1 MEEMTMALLCSRHNV
16 ILLKARIESAWPGGL
31 AAFREEWTNR
41 REDDDLVLLSPIR
54 SIDARGIQLRLRERG
69 LRAGRDYAL
78 TGAKGRPE
86 LLTDGIVFERTM
98 DIAAT
103 EYGWR
108 VRAGQ
113 AASNVI
119 SFPRKSAHSVRL
131 ARGRDCAPYVVVRDR
146 NSGDG
151 SLEELVCID
160 PEGRLV
166 FQREERIEH
175 SDNVRRTG
183 WATSCRVVRPESVP
197 KVVVELMAERFETE
211 ESFAQWLKT
220 KAIESELMRG
230 GV

>member
-1 MEEMTMALLCSRHNV
+1 MALTCSRYDV
-16 ILLKARIESAWPGGL
+16 LLLKARIESAWPGGL

-54 SIDARGIQLRLRERG
+54 SIDASGIQLRLRERG

-98 DIAAT
+98 DILAI

-108 VRAGQ
+108 ARAGQ

-119 SFPRKSAHSVRL
+119 SFPRKSAHFVRL
-131 ARGRDCAPYVVVRDR
+131 ARGRDCAPYIVLRDR

-151 SLEELVCID
+151 RLEELVCIN

-166 FQREERIEH
+166 FQREERLER
-175 SDNVRRTG
+175 SGEARRT
-183 WATSCRVVRPESVP
+183 ASCRVVQPESVP

-211 ESFAQWLKT
+211 ESFAEWLKT
-220 KAIESELMRG
+220 KAIESELMRDG
-230 GV
+230 A